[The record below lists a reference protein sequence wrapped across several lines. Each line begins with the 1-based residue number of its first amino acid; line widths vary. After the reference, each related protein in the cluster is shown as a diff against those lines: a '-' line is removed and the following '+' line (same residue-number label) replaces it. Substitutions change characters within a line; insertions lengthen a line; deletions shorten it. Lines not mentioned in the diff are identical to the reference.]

1 MKKTSLKIAVI
12 IAIIAL
18 AMMAVIG
25 LLVYEFVSG
34 DGTLPG
40 TSIARALIILA
51 GLVLTLVRV
60 LAGTRG
66 GKNTKQYDAIFREH
80 IRDAFCEPDRKKEK
94 KELLLAIDL
103 WQNDHNRE
111 AIKKLVSLRNA
122 CRKPNDHVAV
132 LLFMGLVFSDGGANE
147 PAIDCYFELLKYD
160 DSRST
165 AWSNLGLLLKE
176 EGKHRDAVNCYLNA
190 VKYDPNNAFAWN
202 NLAQAYLQVGEW
214 QETIAPARKALDI
227 KFNMHQAE
235 SALAIAYYALGDH
248 VMSKK
253 YYELAVMHGSNKKGI
268 DNIIEALSQGNFPFD
283 TESE

>member
-1 MKKTSLKIAVI
+1 MKKVPSKIVVFIVI
-12 IAIIAL
+12 IVL
-18 AMMAVIG
+18 LMLAVIG

-34 DGTLPG
+34 GVLQG
-40 TSIARALIILA
+40 RSIARAVIILA
-51 GLVLTLVRV
+51 GLVLTLVR
-60 LAGTRG
+60 LLSGTGG
-66 GKNTKQYDAIFREH
+66 GKNIKSYDVMFREH
-80 IRDAFCEPDRKKEK
+80 IRDAFDEPDRKKEK

-214 QETIAPARKALDI
+214 QETIAPARKPLISSSICTKPRVHWRSLTMRWAT
-227 KFNMHQAE
+227 
-235 SALAIAYYALGDH
+235 
-248 VMSKK
+248 MS
-253 YYELAVMHGSNKKGI
+253 
-268 DNIIEALSQGNFPFD
+268 
-283 TESE
+283 